1 MELTELI
8 NIKIGISENDSDFRI
23 CTKLEPTK
31 GLIKLCEELGIVEEM
46 NEYIRNIGNS
56 LIHEDIERHT
66 LELIY
71 RFCEEMEEKNGTE
84 SGLRIN
90 YN

>member
-23 CTKLEPTK
+23 CAKLEPTK
-31 GLIKLCEELGIVEEM
+31 GLIELCKELGIVEEM

-71 RFCEEMEEKNGTE
+71 IFCEEMEEKNGTE
-84 SGLRIN
+84 SRLRIN